1 MTRQEKL
8 ILFVVALL
16 VLTRLGVLAR
26 EMLIAAHYG
35 TSGMPLSDKHLWE
48 TVSVLWGGLVNA
60 GAATWLFIEARAA
73 GLKAWVW
80 ALFGLCFGL
89 LSVVLFYLVQL
100 HGKNRASET

>member
-35 TSGMPLSDKHLWE
+35 TAGMSPSDKHLWD
-48 TVSVLWGGLVNA
+48 TASALWGALVNV
-60 GAATWLFIEARAA
+60 GAATWLFLEARAA
-73 GLKAWVW
+73 GLKTWVW

-89 LSVVLFYLVQL
+89 LSVALFYLVQL
-100 HGKNRASET
+100 NSKNRASET